1 MTFEKFKNEV
11 DTLLKFFPIYCK
23 DKHKDQYLEKYE
35 AIYKNKT
42 INFEATLCEN
52 CHMLLNYA
60 IQRLQECPN
69 DPKPRCRKCPN
80 PCYEKDK
87 FKQMAKMMRYSGM
100 KLGLTKAAKKLKR
113 FIKFQKGD
121 NF

>member
-1 MTFEKFKNEV
+1 MDINKFKSEV
-11 DTLLKFFPIYCK
+11 NTLLKFFPIYCN
-23 DKHKDQYLEKYE
+23 DKHQNQYIEKYE
-35 AIYKNKT
+35 VIYKNQTMDFKA
-42 INFEATLCEN
+42 NLCED

-100 KLGLTKAAKKLKR
+100 KLGLTKAAKRLKNI
-113 FIKFQKGD
+113 FKKS
-121 NF
+121 